1 MNKLALIIYST
12 LSGAGESAVY
22 RAMMFAQELQRAG
35 DDGVLV
41 FDGAGTQALAE
52 LLRSEHDLCALFE
65 KVRPQV
71 RGACRACAKA
81 YEVLDRLTA
90 AGVPLLADDR
100 GHASLRKLLLEDRQL
115 VTF

>member
-12 LSGAGESAVY
+12 LSGSGESAVC

-35 DDGVLV
+35 DDAVLL
-41 FDGAGTQALAE
+41 FDGAGTQSLAE
-52 LLRSEHDLCALFE
+52 LLRPEHDLHPLFE
-65 KVRPQV
+65 KVRPLV
-71 RGACRACAKA
+71 RGACRACAKE
-81 YEVLDRLTA
+81 YGVLGDITA
-90 AGVPLLADDR
+90 ADVPLLADDR